1 MQPYMVVFIDTKGP
15 ALLGRYDDKGVAR
28 RAWVHC
34 KAGAA
39 IAEAAGQVLEFKTGT
54 PQKAESKLV
63 SHALKV
69 ARETPPTQETAPVET
84 SAPKVCAECHE
95 QLPDHAIDCS
105 ENGPRPG
112 SWSGDTRVRVK
123 AAEVSVEIEEDDDVD
138 PDDIEPEIEE
148 DDDVDPDDIEPESDA
163 VEDDD
168 APAPVIEPPPAPAQA
183 SGCEA
188 KGCGL
193 PLGVVRENTPKAF
206 RCLCP
211 GHRQTARFRVRD
223 HECTQEEAVAWL
235 RANERPPSR
244 TSAEL
249 RAKKTP
255 IAKVSKAAPK
265 KPTKKPTKKPPRVT
279 AAPSTLNAAL
289 DAMRRNAAVV
299 EQLGGIAAAEQ
310 HVKTLAKIGGP
321 AKVTELIRTA
331 LELAG

>member
-63 SHALKV
+63 SYALKV
-69 ARETPPTQETAPVET
+69 ARETPPTQATAPAET

-95 QLPDHAIDCS
+95 PPPDHALGCS
-105 ENGPRPG
+105 EGGPVSG
-112 SWSGDTRVRVK
+112 SWTGPAKVRVK
-123 AAEVSVEIEEDDDVD
+123 VDEVSV
-138 PDDIEPEIEE
+138 EIEE

-163 VEDDD
+163 VEDDV
-168 APAPVIEPPPAPAQA
+168 PAPVIEPPPAPEQPT
-183 SGCEA
+183 GCVA
-188 KGCGL
+188 KKCGL
-193 PLGVVRENTPKAF
+193 PLGMLRDNTTKAF

-223 HECTQEEAVAWL
+223 HGCTPEEAVAWL
-235 RANERPPSR
+235 RENERPPSR
-244 TSAEL
+244 TAAE
-249 RAKKTP
+249 RKTGKKSV
-255 IAKVSKAAPK
+255 AKVAKAAPK
-265 KPTKKPTKKPPRVT
+265 KPAKKPPRVT

-321 AKVTELIRTA
+321 AKATELIHTV
-331 LELAG
+331 LELAS

>member
-69 ARETPPTQETAPVET
+69 ARENPPTQEKAPVET

-95 QLPDHAIDCS
+95 PLPDHALGCS
-105 ENGPRPG
+105 EGGPASG
-112 SWSGDTRVRVK
+112 SWTGPAKVRVK
-123 AAEVSVEIEEDDDVD
+123 AAEVSVEIEE
-138 PDDIEPEIEE
+138 
-148 DDDVDPDDIEPESDA
+148 DDVDPDDIEPESDA

-168 APAPVIEPPPAPAQA
+168 APAPESEPPPAPAQA

-249 RAKKTP
+249 RSAKKP
-255 IAKVSKAAPK
+255 IAKAARVSKPAPK
-265 KPTKKPTKKPPRVT
+265 KATKKPAKKPHRVT
-279 AAPSTLNAAL
+279 AGPSTLNAAL

-310 HVKTLAKIGGP
+310 HVKTLETIGGP
-321 AKVTELIRTA
+321 AKATELIRMV